1 MTENTWNFLTKENIV
16 IGLDAKTRDDAIEQ
30 LAQVLENNG
39 TVKDAHAFAEDVLKR
54 ESMTTTGIG
63 HNIAIP
69 HGKSKSVKQA
79 TMVFAKN
86 RTPLEW
92 NSLDGSK
99 VQIIFLMA
107 INPDDSNK
115 DHLRMLAKLSGKL
128 MDDDFVKKIKKEND
142 STKLLKIFTDEEEQ
156 S

>member
-1 MTENTWNFLTKENIV
+1 MTEEAHNFLSKKNIV
-16 IGLDAKTRDDAIEQ
+16 IGLDAKSRDDAIRQ
-30 LAQVLENNG
+30 LAQVLERNG
-39 TVKDAHAFAEDVLKR
+39 TVTDANAFAADVLKR

-86 RTPLEW
+86 KTPLEW
-92 NSLDGSK
+92 HSLDGSK

-107 INPDDSNK
+107 VNPDDPSK
-115 DHLRMLAKLSGKL
+115 EHLRILAKLSGKL
-128 MDDDFVKKIKKEND
+128 VDDDFVDEIKKEND
-142 STKLLKIFTDEEEQ
+142 PARLLKIFADEEE
-156 S
+156 